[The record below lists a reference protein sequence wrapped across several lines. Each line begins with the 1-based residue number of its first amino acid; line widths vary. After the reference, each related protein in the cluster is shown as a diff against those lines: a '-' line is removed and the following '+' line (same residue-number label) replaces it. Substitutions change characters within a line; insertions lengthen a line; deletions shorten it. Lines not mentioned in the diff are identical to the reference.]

1 FAPSLEAELSAN
13 HEDKKST
20 RLTREVG
27 YDR

>member
-1 FAPSLEAELSAN
+1 LEAELSAN

>member
-1 FAPSLEAELSAN
+1 QLEAELSAN

>member
-1 FAPSLEAELSAN
+1 ELSAN

>member
-1 FAPSLEAELSAN
+1 AELSAN

>member
-1 FAPSLEAELSAN
+1 IRDRLEAELSAN